1 MMATRG
7 HCRKPEFSRG
17 VSAAPDA
24 RAARGFT
31 LVELMIVLAVVA
43 IFASLAAPSFREL
56 TATQKVRSAVSALNE
71 SLWLARSE
79 AIKRNTDV
87 EFEFDSVSSGWT
99 IQVGGATLHSQ
110 DPFANVD
117 SGAARF
123 VFNGYGRLTSRDG
136 VPLTVEVSQAGVAR
150 CVTVT
155 STGRTTVEDGAC

>member
-1 MMATRG
+1 MAFPGLDLR
-7 HCRKPEFSRG
+7 P
-17 VSAAPDA
+17 APGIDA
-24 RAARGFT
+24 RAAGAAGRARGFT

-79 AIKRNTDV
+79 AIKRNADV
-87 EFEFDSVSSGWT
+87 GFEFDDVADGWT
-99 IQVGGATLHSQ
+99 IQSGGATLHTQ
-110 DPFANVD
+110 DPFSNVA

-123 VFNGYGRLTSRDG
+123 VFNGYGRLTAREG
-136 VPLTVEVSQAGVAR
+136 VPLTVEVSNAGVAQ

-155 STGRTTVEDGAC
+155 STGRTTAGDGTC